1 MSGGSRP
8 VIETG
13 NVGRERA
20 NRQLGALGVLLII
33 FALGLA
39 LNSLLGPAFSGLI
52 RYPLSQTM
60 LNQTIGLELFSL
72 FLLAPI
78 TIWIGLRALRGHRV
92 AAYLGIGP
100 AAFGVYMFTQ
110 YILGPEYA
118 MYPTQVLL
126 HLGMFV
132 LSAAIL
138 WMAWPQLWWIGPLP
152 VRNGRLWAGVL
163 AFLAVFILV
172 RYLDPLVKM
181 LQGGGLMSPAFA
193 DDVTMYWTIFLLDLG
208 LLVPFILVV
217 SIALLQGIPW
227 ASRALYGVIGWFAL
241 VPPSIAVMSL
251 VMLWNNDPH
260 ASAVSTLVLVASAAV
275 FAWLAYL
282 LYRPVLR

>member
-1 MSGGSRP
+1 M
-8 VIETG
+8 IDTG
-13 NVGRERA
+13 NLAGERE

-39 LNSLLGPAFSGLI
+39 LNSLLGPKFSGLI
-52 RYPLSQTM
+52 RYPFSQTM

-72 FLLAPI
+72 FLLAPLAL
-78 TIWIGLRALRGHRV
+78 WIGLRALRGHRV
-92 AAYLGIGP
+92 AAPLSIGL
-100 AAFGVYMFTQ
+100 AAFGVYMFTH
-110 YILGPEYA
+110 YIIGPEYA
-118 MYPTQVLL
+118 VYPSQVVL

-138 WMAWPQLWWIGPLP
+138 WMAWPQSWWIGPLP
-152 VRNGRLWAGVL
+152 VRSARLWAGVL

-172 RYLDPLVKM
+172 RYLDPLAKM
-181 LQGGGLMSPAFA
+181 LQGGGMMPPQFT
-193 DDVTMYWTIFLLDLG
+193 DDVTMYWTVFLLDLG
-208 LLVPFILVV
+208 LVVPFILVV

-227 ASRALYGVIGWFAL
+227 ATRALYGVIGWFAL
-241 VPPSIAVMSL
+241 VPSSIAVMSL

-260 ASAVSTLVLVASAAV
+260 ASVVSTLVLVASAAV